1 LIPAAR
7 YLPARRGY
15 LSAGT
20 PQKDA
25 GSKHDVEEAVV
36 FTNVCL
42 AVTSSKLTATGLA
55 LHEETTGIRRSLMFL
70 PLFNGSKK
78 IVLLVA
84 GLMILGI
91 ALVDWSVVAEIP
103 LGFLYLI
110 PMLMVGRFFKPWQ
123 ILGTAALCTF
133 LAEQFDQFQWNIRI
147 GIPRDILYF
156 AAFATVGVFVSET
169 SRSRQVIL
177 DQLKEIERQS
187 EAREEAEEQLK
198 VLIESS
204 PAAIITTNSDG
215 SILMANEA
223 AHRLLAVQNGTL
235 PGCLLQRFF
244 PALSNISRRDSS
256 RRLLRAVM
264 QSRGLREDGE
274 TFMADISFSTYNT
287 KSGARLAVM
296 ILDAS
301 DELRSH
307 EETSLHQ
314 MLVGSR
320 IAVSAVSHEI
330 RNVCGAISV
339 VHQNLSRSKLLHK
352 NKDFEALGTL
362 VVALERIAAIDLRQ
376 YPETSTEVDL
386 LSVLDDLKI
395 VISPSLQD
403 ESILCTW
410 DLKPGLPMVWADQTN
425 LMQVFLN
432 LTTNSIRALAQTTNP
447 RSLSISAKSTGH
459 SVTVEFLDNGG
470 GVTHPEE
477 LFRPF
482 QTAAQATGLGLYLS
496 RAFARSFGG
505 DLRYEP
511 LVGKAC
517 FIVDLPLAATTREGI

>member
-1 LIPAAR
+1 
-7 YLPARRGY
+7 
-15 LSAGT
+15 
-20 PQKDA
+20 
-25 GSKHDVEEAVV
+25 V
-36 FTNVCL
+36 
-42 AVTSSKLTATGLA
+42 
-55 LHEETTGIRRSLMFL
+55 FL
-70 PLFNGSKK
+70 PLFKGNKK
-78 IVLLVA
+78 IALPIA
-84 GLMILGI
+84 GLLIVLI
-91 ALVDWSVVAEIP
+91 ALVDWRVADDIP

-110 PMLMVGRFFKPWQ
+110 PMLMVGRFLKPWQ
-123 ILGTAALCTF
+123 ILLSAALCTW
-133 LAEQFDQFQWNIRI
+133 LAETFDPFRWNIRI
-147 GIPRDILYF
+147 GAPRDVLYF
-156 AAFATVGVFVSET
+156 AAFATVGVFVAET

-177 DQLKEIERQS
+177 EQLREIERQS

-198 VLIESS
+198 ILIESS
-204 PAAIITTNSDG
+204 PASIITASSDG
-215 SILMANEA
+215 CILMANEA
-223 AHRLLAVQNGTL
+223 AHRLLAVPPGTL
-235 PGCLLQRFF
+235 PGSLLQRFF

-256 RRLLRAVM
+256 RPLLRAVM
-264 QSRGLREDGE
+264 QSRGHREDGE
-274 TFMADISFSTYNT
+274 SFMADICFSTYST
-287 KSGARLAVM
+287 KSGARLAAM

-314 MLVGSR
+314 MLAGSR

-330 RNVCGAISV
+330 RNVCGAIGV
-339 VHQNLSRSKLLHK
+339 VHQNLLRSKLLHK

-362 VVALERIAAIDLRQ
+362 VTALERIAAVDLRQ

-403 ESILCTW
+403 ESVLCSW
-410 DLKPGLPMVWADQTN
+410 DLEPGLPMVWADQTN

-432 LTTNSIRALAQTTNP
+432 LTTNSVRALAQTDNQRCLT
-447 RSLSISAKSTGH
+447 ISAKSAKN

-470 GVTHPEE
+470 GVAHPEE

-482 QTAAQATGLGLYLS
+482 QPAAQATGLGLYLS

-511 LVGKAC
+511 LEGKAC
-517 FIVDLPLAATTREGI
+517 FIVDLPLAAAMREGI